1 MDIEVT
7 IRVGEMD
14 VSETGQVTWDNPT
27 TERIL
32 VTWFDSQH
40 NAIQE
45 ALRQTEKQMKII
57 LNQKVSI

>member
-14 VSETGQVTWDNPT
+14 VSETGKVTWDNAK
-27 TERIL
+27 TERVL
-32 VTWFDSQH
+32 VTWFEDQES
-40 NAIQE
+40 AIKE
-45 ALRQTEKQMKII
+45 ALYWTKKQMKII